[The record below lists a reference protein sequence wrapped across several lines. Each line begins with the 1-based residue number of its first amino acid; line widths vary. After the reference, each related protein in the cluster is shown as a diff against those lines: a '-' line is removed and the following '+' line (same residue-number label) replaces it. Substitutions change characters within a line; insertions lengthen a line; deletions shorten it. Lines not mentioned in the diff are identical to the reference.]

1 MNFRIQISLLLV
13 LSFAAIKTARAGES
27 PYPIIFVHGLNSDDQ
42 TWNTTI
48 TQLSQAWNLSGS
60 HTLHAVLNARG
71 GDTTSYISD
80 VLLPLRD
87 ANGIIINSLS
97 MSSIY
102 AINFGNFW
110 NRNPSD
116 PRILL
121 YNNSL
126 PGTSQSPSNQSAIT
140 KQAFALS
147 AAIDSVLRITG
158 ASKVILLGHSM
169 GGLAIREYLQR
180 KENGVPKWWVE
191 PSDTVNGHRVAKVV
205 TTGTPHL
212 GTNTTSIPLLTI
224 DNNSEAMRD
233 MRFTYSNGQTAAYLF
248 TNNETSVP
256 TSYYN
261 NDINCNNIS
270 GDQITGTSSG
280 NTFNSLLPLP
290 SNITYTWITSNYL
303 GLGTDLAVPTGRQ
316 WLNSGNV
323 PTPAGLAD
331 TLFNTRSH
339 LQQTSD
345 TRSIIRGLDE
355 PDKKEFA
362 YEVSFDKTYSAF
374 ITAQSNGLTSD
385 SDFYKVAPMSGG
397 TLSVVINSTNAGVTS
412 FSIMSSSGVNLVSKS
427 YAAPADSISYL
438 GSRGIYF
445 VRVIG
450 NSNQNTN
457 QNFHNFRLRFV
468 PAIKL
473 DLTIGI
479 EGMWNGTTQIE
490 DTVRVFLRSSSSP
503 FNVIDS
509 AISRLSSNGNGIM
522 EFLTAPAGSYYIQTI
537 HRNGLET
544 WNAAPVSFS
553 NGSVTVIDFTTS
565 QTNAFGNNL
574 VLRSGK
580 WCIFSGDADGDGAID
595 ATDLALI
602 DNDASSFATGYLRTD
617 LDGNDFVDG
626 TDYALADNNATNF
639 VNAIRP

>member
-1 MNFRIQISLLLV
+1 MKITFTFFLVILLSMMTV
-13 LSFAAIKTARAGES
+13 DSKSADS
-27 PYPIIFVHGLNSDDQ
+27 PYPVIFVHGLNSDDQ

-48 TQLSQAWNLSGS
+48 TQLSQAWNLSSS

-71 GDTTSYISD
+71 GDTTSITSD
-80 VLLPLRD
+80 VLIPLRD
-87 ANGIIINSLS
+87 ASGNIVNSLS

-102 AINFGNFW
+102 SVNFGNFW

-126 PGTSQSPSNQSAIT
+126 PGSSQSPSNQSAIT

-147 AAIDSVLRITG
+147 IMIDSVLRITG
-158 ASKVILLGHSM
+158 ASKVILIGHSM

-180 KENGVPKWWVE
+180 REGGLPKWWID
-191 PSDTVNGHRVAKVV
+191 PLDTISGHKVAKVV

-212 GTNTTSIPLLTI
+212 GTNVTSIPILTI

-233 MRFTYSNGQTAAYLF
+233 MRITYTSGQSGAYLF
-248 TNNETSVP
+248 TNSEANVTSN
-256 TSYYN
+256 YYN
-261 NDINCNNIS
+261 KDINCNNTS
-270 GDQITGTSSG
+270 ADNITGLSSG
-280 NTFNSLLPLP
+280 NSFNSLMPLP
-290 SNITYTWITSNYL
+290 INLTYTYITSNYL
-303 GLGTDLAVPTGRQ
+303 GLGTDLAVPTSRQ
-316 WLNSGNV
+316 WMNVSNV
-323 PTPAGLAD
+323 PSPVGFAD
-331 TLFNTRSH
+331 TLFNTRNH
-339 LQQTSD
+339 IQQTSD
-345 TRSIIRGLDE
+345 ARSLIRGLDE
-355 PDKKEFA
+355 PDKKDLA

-374 ITAQSNGLTSD
+374 ITAQSNGITSD
-385 SDFYKVAPMSGG
+385 SDFYKVSPLSSG

-412 FSIMSSSGVNLVSKS
+412 FSILSSSGVNLVSKS
-427 YAAPADSISYL
+427 YASPADSISYL
-438 GSRGIYF
+438 GIQGDYF

-457 QNFHNFRLRFV
+457 LNFHNFRLKFV
-468 PAIKL
+468 PAIRL
-473 DLTIGI
+473 DLTLGI
-479 EGMWNGTTQIE
+479 EGLWNGTTQIQ

-503 FNVIDS
+503 FNVVDS

-574 VLRSGK
+574 VLRFGE
-580 WCIFSGDADGDGAID
+580 WCIFSGDANGDGAID

-602 DNDASSFATGYLRTD
+602 DNDASGFAKGYLRTD
-617 LDGNDFVDG
+617 LDGNEFVDG
-626 TDYALADNNATNF
+626 TDYVLADNNASNF
-639 VNAIRP
+639 VSVIRP

>member
-1 MNFRIQISLLLV
+1 MNNKFTILLV
-13 LSFAAIKTARAGES
+13 ILLSMMTIDSKSADS
-27 PYPIIFVHGLNSDDQ
+27 PYPVIFVHGLNSDDQ

-60 HTLHAVLNARG
+60 HTLHAVLNSRG
-71 GDTTSYISD
+71 GDTTNYNSD
-80 VLLPLRD
+80 VLIPLRD
-87 ANGIIINSLS
+87 VSGNIVNSLS
-97 MSSIY
+97 VSSIY
-102 AINFGNFW
+102 AVNFGNFW

-126 PGTSQSPSNQSAIT
+126 PGSSQSPSNQSAIT
-140 KQAFALS
+140 KQAYALS
-147 AAIDSVLRITG
+147 VAIDSVLRITG

-191 PSDTVNGHRVAKVV
+191 PGDTVNGHRVAKVV

-256 TSYYN
+256 SNYYN
-261 NDINCNNIS
+261 NDINCNNVT

-303 GLGTDLAVPTGRQ
+303 GLGTDLAVPTSRQ
-316 WLNSGNV
+316 WLSSGSV
-323 PTPAGLAD
+323 PSPAGLAD

-355 PDKKEFA
+355 PDRKEFA

-385 SDFYKVAPMSGG
+385 SDFYKVSLLSGG

-427 YAAPADSISYL
+427 YASPADSISYL
-438 GSRGIYF
+438 GNQGSYF

-450 NSNQNTN
+450 SSNQNTN
-457 QNFHNFRLRFV
+457 LNFHNFRLKFV
-468 PAIKL
+468 PAIRL
-473 DLTIGI
+473 DLTLGI

-503 FNVIDS
+503 FSVIDS
-509 AISRLSSNGNGIM
+509 AISRFNSNGNGIM
-522 EFLTAPAGSYYIQTI
+522 EFLTAPAGNYYIQI
-537 HRNGLET
+537 LHRNGLET
-544 WNAAPVSFS
+544 WSATPVSFS
-553 NGSVTVIDFTTS
+553 NGGVTAIDFTTNQS
-565 QTNAFGNNL
+565 NAFGNNL
-574 VLRSGK
+574 VFKAGR
-580 WCIFSGDADGDGAID
+580 WCIFSGDADRDGAID

-602 DNDASSFATGYLRTD
+602 DNDASGFATGYLSTD
-617 LDGNDFVDG
+617 LDGNEFVDG
-626 TDYALADNNATNF
+626 TDYALADNNASNF
-639 VNAIRP
+639 VSVIRP

>member
-1 MNFRIQISLLLV
+1 MNIKFTFLLV
-13 LSFAAIKTARAGES
+13 ILLSMMTIDSKSADS
-27 PYPIIFVHGLNSDDQ
+27 PYPVIFVHGLNSDDQ

-60 HTLHAVLNARG
+60 HTLNAVLNARG
-71 GDTTSYISD
+71 GDTTSFVPD
-80 VLLPLRD
+80 VLFPLRD
-87 ANGIIINSLS
+87 ANGNIVNSLS
-97 MSSIY
+97 VSSIY
-102 AINFGNFW
+102 AVNFGNFW

-116 PRILL
+116 PRIIL

-126 PGTSQSPSNQSAIT
+126 PGSNQSPSNQSAIT
-140 KQAFALS
+140 KQAYALS
-147 AAIDSVLRITG
+147 VAIDSVLRITG

-180 KENGVPKWWVE
+180 KENGLPKWWVE
-191 PSDTVNGHRVAKVV
+191 PGDTVNGHRVAKVV

-248 TNNETSVP
+248 TNNESSVP

-261 NDINCNNIS
+261 NDIDCNNIS

-303 GLGTDLAVPTGRQ
+303 GLGTDLAVPTSRQ
-316 WLNSGNV
+316 WLSSGSV
-323 PTPAGLAD
+323 PSPAGLAD

-355 PDKKEFA
+355 PDRKDFA
-362 YEVSFDKTYSAF
+362 YDVFFDKTYSAF

-385 SDFYKVAPMSGG
+385 TDFYKVSQLSGG
-397 TLSVVINSTNAGVTS
+397 TLSVLINSTNAGVTS
-412 FSIMSSSGVNLVSKS
+412 FSILSSTGVNLVSKS
-427 YAAPADSISYL
+427 YASPADSISYL
-438 GSRGIYF
+438 GNHGSYF

-457 QNFHNFRLRFV
+457 LNFHNFRLRFV
-468 PAIKL
+468 PAIRL
-473 DLTIGI
+473 DLTLGI

-503 FNVIDS
+503 FNVVDS
-509 AISRLSSNGNGIM
+509 AVSRLNADGNDIL
-522 EFLTAPAGSYYIQTI
+522 EFLNASAGSYYVQVK

-544 WNAAPVSFS
+544 WSSAPVSFS
-553 NGSVTVIDFTTS
+553 NGITSLLDFTTAQS
-565 QTNAFGNNL
+565 IAYGNNL
-574 VLRSGK
+574 VLKSGK
-580 WCIFSGDADGDGAID
+580 WCIYSGDVEGDGAID

-602 DNDASSFATGYLRTD
+602 DNDASGFATGYLSTD
-617 LDGNDFVDG
+617 LDGNEFVDG
-626 TDYALADNNATNF
+626 TDYALADNNASNF
-639 VNAIRP
+639 VSVIRP